1 VKSNSF
7 FNEDQLNIIKD
18 LAINIAIFDNEMKY
32 LSYTNKFL
40 EDYNFD
46 KNIDITGRSHYEIF
60 PEIPKSWIIVHQK
73 ALAGESISKE
83 HEKFER
89 IDGSIQYISWEVKP
103 WYKKNN
109 TIGGIVLTTIDNKN
123 QIKSEELEEKS
134 KNLESSLDLYNK
146 AFNVTD
152 DGIWDWNL
160 EKNIVYFSPTWK
172 NMLGYDINEI
182 KNDFTQWEKLL
193 YPDDL
198 EYAKTEALKL
208 AKGKISNYNIE
219 FRMLCKDGTYKWILS
234 RSKVVEVDKN
244 NKPIRLVGTHTD
256 IQSKKENQRKLEEQN
271 KRLTTLKTTLDN
283 AIEIATLGIWEWD
296 HINNI
301 LLWSDITYD
310 ILGIDKNT
318 HANLEV
324 LESIIYED
332 DIELHREQVSK
343 CILEKVSIHFEYRII
358 KDDEIR
364 TILAIGRP
372 IIENNKVIKLTGVIQ
387 DITELKKKEE
397 ELLDAQKIAKLGSYD
412 FDITNNSFTTSLILD
427 DIFCI
432 PQDYKKTFETW
443 ADLIHEDDKEMMQNY
458 FMHIIENKEDFDKE
472 YRIRDF
478 KTNMIKWIHGLGVIK
493 FDKNDNPYRL
503 FGTIQD
509 ITQRKVIETQMKQA
523 LTVFENT
530 HDSIVITNSN
540 NEIVNVNNSFINTTG
555 YSLEEVIGKK
565 PSILKSFI
573 YQNEFYKQ
581 MWESIEN
588 QGFWQ
593 GEITNKRKN
602 GELFESYLAINA
614 VKDNSENIYSY
625 IGIFSDISIIKYQE
639 KMIFQQSRTSAI
651 GEMIGN
657 IAHQWR
663 QPLSI
668 ISTAAT
674 GMKLQLEMDS
684 ISKEETINSLSKI
697 NDQVQYLSET
707 IEDFSGFFKEDLS
720 IKKFKIDE
728 VTDKLENLTR
738 DAFKINFIELH
749 HDINENIYIL
759 GNKNLLIQALIN
771 IYNNAL
777 DILRNKNIKERR
789 LLFIKVQKE
798 NEKVNICIK
807 DNAGGIHSEYLE
819 KIFDPYFTT
828 KHQSQGTGIGLYMT
842 QQIITKQLKGTT
854 KVSNV
859 KYKYEDK
866 DYSGAEFIIS
876 I

>member
-60 PEIPKSWIIVHQK
+60 PEIPKSWIIIHQK

-749 HDINENIYIL
+749 HNINENIYIL

-798 NEKVNICIK
+798 NEKVNIYIK